1 MERQSR
7 SAGDSVRRVER
18 LELRKDWHRISLVS
32 GAVTLTLAATML
44 ATPAL
49 AETAQD
55 GATAAGASASLGT
68 SAGAGPSSDGATEA
82 QAAASAAASP
92 SNEPASDESAANA
105 AATTAATTSATSQP
119 EPSTGQNDQ
128 ASAKQEGTTESQD
141 TGEVVASLAS
151 GGEKS
156 RTSFSTVASY
166 AAADGSAA
174 TSGDATGSAA
184 TVTVTLDGN
193 TLGKLSTG
201 ASTQQVGAT
210 AGSTITLPTAS
221 EVTTTGKSK
230 YHLAGWSANAAA
242 TSSDYLPGATYAV
255 GDSSTTL
262 YAVWAQTMTLA
273 PTLNNI
279 SAYYMVVGLN
289 GNVVQE
295 GELPSGGATLT
306 IPYVPLSASGLSS
319 SEYFVNVFVR
329 PNQNYLLTR
338 VDSADINNFIY
349 TLSGNYYGRP
359 GNYVTASDI
368 QRMRDKGYIATFGWG
383 TGYHQEGD
391 TLSVVATAEQ
401 PVPEAAILYDETS
414 GLKAGDSITLTVTL
428 KAGDIDNKYS
438 ASLDASKPVT
448 VYVGE
453 GDSRTA
459 LTVANV
465 TRNKNA
471 DGTDADTYTGTVEY
485 TLTDADV
492 KANKIV
498 AHVEATFDYSYA
510 FGVRGDDL
518 EQHTLDTQAV
528 IDSQSRA
535 VTVENY
541 AVKHKVSYA
550 YAYLGDD
557 GTAGELVLPLFPV
570 PQDVTTTKGNVV
582 TVPSTPVVEKSTVRD
597 EKRGGAWKFVGWTL
611 YGEPVTS
618 VTMGDDD
625 LTLVGEWEFVAD
637 ADGLTYVAN
646 APEGS
651 YTGTTA
657 ASEGV
662 TGGLVVVSANGFVRD
677 GYRFV
682 GWNKAPDGSA
692 GWYAAD
698 VDHYMLTTGN
708 DVLYAQW
715 EKASGVSYEF
725 DYDGAEGV
733 DASALPGEV
742 AGAPTDDGEYYRGD
756 TIAVAATPARGDVV
770 DDPANHGTWT
780 FGGWTLD
787 GQAVGD
793 SLTSQG
799 LDVTLR
805 GTWTFTAYGTVPNE
819 DGGATSGGSSDGTT
833 AATDGTGTTGA
844 IGVTVATAAT
854 GASRAVGSAAAAA
867 APARQAGGRTAA
879 HTSGAALAR
888 LPKTGDETPR
898 WPLAAGVAGVAMA
911 LLGLLLRRRPRNDAS

>member
-7 SAGDSVRRVER
+7 SAGDSARRVER
-18 LELRKDWHRISLVS
+18 IELRKDWHRISLVS

-68 SAGAGPSSDGATEA
+68 AAGAGPSSDGATEA
-82 QAAASAAASP
+82 QATASAAASP
-92 SNEPASDESAANA
+92 SDEPASDEPAANA
-105 AATTAATTSATSQP
+105 AATTAATTSASSQP

-128 ASAKQEGTTESQD
+128 ASAKQEGATGSQA
-141 TGEVVASLAS
+141 TGEVVASSAS

-156 RTSFSTVASY
+156 RTSFSSVASY
-166 AAADGSAA
+166 TASTDGAA
-174 TSGDATGSAA
+174 TSDDATGSAA

-201 ASTQQVGAT
+201 TSTQQVSAA
-210 AGSTITLPTAS
+210 AGSTITLPAAS
-221 EVTTTGKSK
+221 EVTTTGKSR

-242 TSSDYLPGATYAV
+242 TSPDYLPGAAYAV
-255 GDSSTTL
+255 GDSSTAL
-262 YAVWAQTMTLA
+262 YAVWAQTMTLD

-306 IPYVPLSASGLSS
+306 IPYVPVSVSHLKSN
-319 SEYFVNVFVR
+319 EYFVNVFVR
-329 PNQNYLLTR
+329 PNDNYLLTR

-349 TLSGNYYGRP
+349 TLSGSHYGRP

-383 TGYHQEGD
+383 TGYHQGD

-401 PVPEAAILYDETS
+401 PVPEAAISYDEAS
-414 GLKAGDSITLTVTL
+414 GLKAGDTITLTVTL
-428 KAGDIDNKYS
+428 KAGDINNKYS

-550 YAYLGDD
+550 YSYQGDD
-557 GTAGELVLPLFPV
+557 GTAAQIVLPAFPL

-582 TVPSTPVVEKSTVRD
+582 TVPSTPVAEKSTVRD
-597 EKRGGAWKFVGWTL
+597 EKRGGTWKFVGWTL
-611 YGEPVTS
+611 YGEPVSS

-625 LTLVGEWEFVAD
+625 LTVVGEWEFVAD
-637 ADGLTYVAN
+637 ADSLTYVAN
-646 APEGS
+646 APAGS
-651 YTGTTA
+651 YKGTTA

-682 GWNKAPDGSA
+682 GWNKASDGSA

-698 VDHYMLTTGN
+698 VDHYMLTTGD

-715 EKASGVSYEF
+715 EKASGVYYEF
-725 DYDGAEGV
+725 DYDGAEGI
-733 DASALPGEV
+733 DASALPAEV
-742 AGAPTDDGEYYRGD
+742 AGAPTDGGEYYRGD

-780 FGGWTLD
+780 FDGWTLD
-787 GQAVGD
+787 GEAVGG

-805 GTWTFTAYGTVPNE
+805 GTWTFTAYGSVPSE
-819 DGGATSGGSSDGTT
+819 GGGTTSGGSSDGTT
-833 AATDGTGTTGA
+833 DGTGTTGA
-844 IGVTVATAAT
+844 TVAT
-854 GASRAVGSAAAAA
+854 GASRIADAVATAV

-879 HTSGAALAR
+879 HASGAVLAR

-898 WPLAAGVAGVAMA
+898 WPLTAGVAGVAMA
-911 LLGLLLRRRPRNDAS
+911 LLGLLMRRRPRNDAS